1 MYFDYA
7 RYNVYVH
14 SNNDTAL
21 NYARYNEASNRI
33 YPCCFVSS
41 CYLFPS
47 RSNRVTGCFLCLTYM
62 KIKKAIQTKSTKKA
76 VTLLLLLFHMEKMQV
91 TGCCYFPPNILL
103 LSGIIYITCH
113 KSFILS
119 LVFDCLSDCNLKK
132 HSKNGF

>member
-1 MYFDYA
+1 MYSDYA

-21 NYARYNEASNRI
+21 NYARYNEASNRML
-33 YPCCFVSS
+33 PCCFVSS
-41 CYLFPS
+41 CYFFSS

-76 VTLLLLLFHMEKMQV
+76 VTLLLLMFHMEKKQV
-91 TGCCYFPPNILL
+91 TGCCYFSPNILL
-103 LSGIIYITCH
+103 LSDIIYITCH

-119 LVFDCLSDCNLKK
+119 LVFAVQNICGCN
-132 HSKNGF
+132 FRA